1 MDESTEERGV
11 VLALL
16 ERFQTQRL
24 PRALAIKERID
35 QGGLLD
41 EFDITFLETIFRE
54 FANIRTMVGRHPEY
68 EPLVCQVMHMY
79 HEITAKALEN
89 EKAKGD

>member
-1 MDESTEERGV
+1 MHESAEEKGI

-35 QGGLLD
+35 QGGVLG
-41 EFDITFLETIFRE
+41 EFDITFLETIFRD
-54 FANIRTMVGRHPEY
+54 FAHIRTLVDKHPEY
-68 EPLVCQVMHMY
+68 EPFVSQVIHMY
-79 HEITAKALEN
+79 HEITAQALEN
-89 EKAKGD
+89 EKTKGD

>member
-11 VLALL
+11 AMALL

-35 QGGLLD
+35 RGGLLD
-41 EFDITFLETIFRE
+41 DFDITFLETVFRE
-54 FANIRTMVGRHPEY
+54 FANVRTMVDKHPEY
-68 EPLVCQVMHMY
+68 EPLVAQVLHLY
-79 HEITAKALEN
+79 HEITVKALEN
-89 EKAKGD
+89 EKTKGD